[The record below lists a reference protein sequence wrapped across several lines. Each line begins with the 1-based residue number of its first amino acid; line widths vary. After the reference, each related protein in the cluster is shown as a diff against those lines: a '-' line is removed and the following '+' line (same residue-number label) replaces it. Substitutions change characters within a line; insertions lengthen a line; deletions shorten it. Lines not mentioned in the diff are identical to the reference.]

1 MRDFNITQRI
11 VAAIDR
17 SEDPHLA
24 IDVLRQE
31 VLDQGQDI
39 QELARE
45 LRALKNAELERL
57 TKTGAWFYV
66 KAKLNDEAVDWSKW
80 ALRGSLAAIGTALLG
95 GLLSLAWKGFRSG

>member
-24 IDVLRQE
+24 IDILRQE
-31 VLDQGQDI
+31 VLDQAGDI
-39 QELARE
+39 QELRRE
-45 LRALKNAELERL
+45 LMGLKNAELERL

-66 KAKLNDEAVDWSKW
+66 KAKLNEEAIDWGKW
-80 ALRGSLAAIGTALLG
+80 AIRGTLGTAAAAIAVWAFKHV
-95 GLLSLAWKGFRSG
+95 AWK